1 MICGTQKNKLDSPK
15 DHKRPILILFFKMT
29 SCLNGAFVL
38 VDQPTR
44 VMTWDPIQVAVNDM
58 MIGFLGA
65 NSRMKREFS
74 YTFRE
79 KQGEVNVSLT
89 CLGILNL
96 KIETNEISFC
106 QVWLDFNFSIR
117 N

>member
-1 MICGTQKNKLDSPK
+1 
-15 DHKRPILILFFKMT
+15 
-29 SCLNGAFVL
+29 
-38 VDQPTR
+38 
-44 VMTWDPIQVAVNDM
+44 VAVNDM

-106 QVWLDFNFSIR
+106 QV
-117 N
+117 